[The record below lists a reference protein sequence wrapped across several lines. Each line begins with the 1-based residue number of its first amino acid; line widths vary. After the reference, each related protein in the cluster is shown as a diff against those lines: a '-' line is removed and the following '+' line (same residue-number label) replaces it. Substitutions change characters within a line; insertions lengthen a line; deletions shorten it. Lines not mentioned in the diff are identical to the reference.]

1 MRLFVA
7 VNLPA
12 AERRAAY
19 EATAPLRAARLPV
32 KWVGQDS
39 IHVTL
44 RFLGEVEQERVA
56 PIAEALAASV
66 RPARP
71 FGVALGG
78 VGAFPSMARP
88 RVVWV
93 DVEQHPA
100 LELLANDVETAL
112 KAFDFEPEL
121 RPFHPHLTLGRAERN
136 ARPAAFAGF
145 EQLAATITYQGSTMV
160 ESVDLMQSVLGPR
173 GSTYT
178 VVSRAALAG
187 AAPGGGGAG
196 GGGGGGGG
204 R

>member
-78 VGAFPSMARP
+78 VGAFPTHTCASS
-88 RVVWV
+88 
-93 DVEQHPA
+93 PA
-100 LELLANDVETAL
+100 TSCASW
-112 KAFDFEPEL
+112 
-121 RPFHPHLTLGRAERN
+121 R
-136 ARPAAFAGF
+136 
-145 EQLAATITYQGSTMV
+145 
-160 ESVDLMQSVLGPR
+160 
-173 GSTYT
+173 
-178 VVSRAALAG
+178 SRASATG
-187 AAPGGGGAG
+187 
-196 GGGGGGGG
+196 
-204 R
+204 